1 MFKKFKRLL
10 KEYNLENNTNISICE
25 FFRVLNYS
33 EEDITFILKNL
44 GKKKERPKKVFS
56 IRPNL
61 PNFIGDRSNP
71 EYEKYYELVCEY
83 RKYSVEIGKIS
94 LKNFFKTVYNLSEE
108 NALNECKKIQN
119 IVYVH

>member
-10 KEYNLENNTNISICE
+10 EEYNQENNTKLSICE
-25 FFRVLNYS
+25 FFRILNYS
-33 EEDITFILKNL
+33 DEDITIILKNL

-61 PNFIGDRSNP
+61 PNFIGVRSNP

-83 RKYSVEIGKIS
+83 RKYSVEIEKIS

-108 NALNECKKIQN
+108 NAITECKKIQN
-119 IVYVH
+119 IVYAH

>member
-10 KEYNLENNTNISICE
+10 EEYNQENNTNLSVCE

-33 EEDITFILKNL
+33 DEEITFILNNI
-44 GKKKERPKKVFS
+44 GKKKERPKKVFN
-56 IRPNL
+56 INPNI

-83 RKYSVEIGKIS
+83 RKYSIEIGKIS
-94 LKNFFKTVYNLSEE
+94 LKNFFKTVYNLSED
-108 NALNECKKIQN
+108 NALIECKKIQN
-119 IVYVH
+119 IVYAH